1 MTVNES
7 ESPIGDR
14 PELPSLTGER
24 TAEAH
29 DRAAAM
35 RRASEPVVQSLLSAD
50 QRRVL
55 EQARSE
61 DFAKAR
67 EASRQRLEKLRAA
80 HAELRAKRPTTL
92 ERIWL
97 AARGTGPEGTER

>member
-1 MTVNES
+1 MTRNDS
-7 ESPIGDR
+7 EPPIGDR
-14 PELPSLTGER
+14 PELPSLAGER

-29 DRAAAM
+29 DRAAAL
-35 RRASEPVVQSLLSAD
+35 RRVIEPVSQSLLTVE

-55 EQARSE
+55 EQARAE

-67 EASRQRLEKLRAA
+67 QASRQRLEKLRAA
-80 HAELRAKRPTTL
+80 QAELRAKRLSTL

-97 AARGTGPEGTER
+97 AARSTGPEGTER

>member
-1 MTVNES
+1 MTRNDS

-14 PELPSLTGER
+14 PELPSLASER

-29 DRAAAM
+29 DRAAAL
-35 RRASEPVVQSLLSAD
+35 RRAIKPVLHSLVTTE

-55 EQARSE
+55 EQARDE

-67 EASRQRLEKLRAA
+67 EASRHRLEKLRAA
-80 HAELRAKRPTTL
+80 QAELRAKRPTTL

-97 AARGTGPEGTER
+97 AARSTGPEGTER